1 MDILRLYQDYSV
13 SYQTEGHKHC
23 RPGWVNTECP
33 HCTGNPGLHLGYN
46 LQGDYYVCWRC
57 GFHPIA
63 PTIAKLIHVGE
74 PKARTIIHQYGLLI
88 PTHTKESKV
97 KIRAKA
103 HRLPSNTVP
112 LQRNHKRYLESRGFD
127 PDLLEREWNLLGT
140 GPYSK
145 LDNTHYKHRII
156 IPFFWDTQQVSFD
169 SRDITGKDQNRYK
182 ACPKDRE
189 LVPHKEILYGKQS
202 KWKDTG
208 ICVEGPTDVWRLGVN
223 SFATSG
229 IKYTPKQVRVMAKS
243 FKRIWVMFDDDPQ
256 ALVQAK
262 KLVSELRFRGVEA
275 MLFESIIAS
284 DPGSMKQNDA
294 DYLIK
299 QLIN

>member
-1 MDILRLYQDYSV
+1 
-13 SYQTEGHKHC
+13 
-23 RPGWVNTECP
+23 
-33 HCTGNPGLHLGYN
+33 
-46 LQGDYYVCWRC
+46 
-57 GFHPIA
+57 
-63 PTIAKLIHVGE
+63 
-74 PKARTIIHQYGLLI
+74 
-88 PTHTKESKV
+88 
-97 KIRAKA
+97 
-103 HRLPSNTVP
+103 
-112 LQRNHKRYLESRGFD
+112 
-127 PDLLEREWNLLGT
+127 
-140 GPYSK
+140 
-145 LDNTHYKHRII
+145 
-156 IPFFWDTQQVSFD
+156 
-169 SRDITGKDQNRYK
+169 
-182 ACPKDRE
+182 
-189 LVPHKEILYGKQS
+189 
-202 KWKDTG
+202 
-208 ICVEGPTDVWRLGVN
+208 VN